1 MSLYPAWF
9 RAIRALVKPF
19 FPKMELHGADQLH
32 TPCVYITR
40 HLNDYGPLAVYLYC
54 PFEFHLWVYHV
65 FTEKETCYKQ
75 FSEYTFSKRHGM
87 PQGISNFLAR
97 VICCP
102 VSAFLH
108 SLRTIPVYRGMKSV
122 LKTMDLS
129 TDALEKGENVLI
141 LSDVNYTAEG
151 QSVGELYTGCLHLG
165 KSYYRRTGKRLH
177 FASVNFNRKQH
188 YLRIGQSIEFNPE
201 IPYQQE
207 RDRIAGLL
215 QQDLYDD
222 H

>member
-87 PQGISNFLAR
+87 PQGFPTFLR
-97 VICCP
+97 V
-102 VSAFLH
+102 
-108 SLRTIPVYRGMKSV
+108 
-122 LKTMDLS
+122 
-129 TDALEKGENVLI
+129 
-141 LSDVNYTAEG
+141 
-151 QSVGELYTGCLHLG
+151 
-165 KSYYRRTGKRLH
+165 
-177 FASVNFNRKQH
+177 
-188 YLRIGQSIEFNPE
+188 
-201 IPYQQE
+201 
-207 RDRIAGLL
+207 
-215 QQDLYDD
+215 
-222 H
+222 